1 MQMLQEQHTNRTYT
15 MMNDTRPSSDSVC
28 DDIFGNADALD
39 NSAPQ
44 SGDRQQLRF
53 GEYKLK
59 LQGIVLGTKVK
70 KENQPFIVFEFEV
83 SEVVEN
89 IPSRHYKTQAIEASN
104 PKGSEVKVWYDLSQ
118 TRNGWTTA
126 AKYNLARSKK
136 LLAALFSEPEMGVE
150 MVDKQITVEDIR
162 RAVKSETQAALVGQ
176 EIIVR
181 LFASG
186 NYSEIDAWH
195 PESEKNKNI
204 LEARAKMG
212 PVSAATTPF

>member
-1 MQMLQEQHTNRTYT
+1 MT
-15 MMNDTRPSSDSVC
+15 MNAARPSSDSVC
-28 DDIFGNADALD
+28 DDIFGDDTALND
-39 NSAPQ
+39 SAPQ
-44 SGDRQQLRF
+44 SGDRQQLRY

-59 LQGIVLGTKVK
+59 LQGIVLGTQVK

-89 IPSRHYKTQAIEASN
+89 IPSKHYKTGAIEASN

-150 MVDKQITVEDIR
+150 MSPKQITVDDIR
-162 RAVKSETQAALVGQ
+162 RAVKSETQDAIIGQ
-176 EIIVR
+176 ECIVR

-195 PESEKNKNI
+195 HDSEKNKH
-204 LEARAKMG
+204 LVEARAKMG
-212 PVSAATTPF
+212 PADSSVTPF